1 MFIECVGKKK
11 KFVTHSINYESVWIE
26 YWRKVF
32 MKKNYPKS
40 VVGTLKDQRAP
51 IRIFPKPLLCSSY
64 HADKLSNI
72 TPLGEI
78 ACTDYVSLFMYMY
91 I

>member
-1 MFIECVGKKK
+1 
-11 KFVTHSINYESVWIE
+11 
-26 YWRKVF
+26 
-32 MKKNYPKS
+32 MKKNYPKN

-51 IRIFPKPLLCSSY
+51 IRIFPKPLLCFSY

-78 ACTDYVSLFMYMY
+78 ACTDYVSSFMDVY
-91 I
+91 IWVISHLIQMGVTLVRINSVAFILSSLIL